1 MDDAI
6 HHVTIA
12 VASRPHPNEDISGDG
27 WSVHWNGPNCRI
39 TVIDGLGHGP
49 EAAQATERARDTLD
63 ANPSLAPAAT
73 IHCCHD
79 ALVGTRGAA
88 IAVAS
93 VSLPA
98 RTVTHS
104 AIGNVEAQC
113 WTGQRVKRLIA
124 HRGIVGR
131 TLSRAR
137 EEEIAL
143 TTPDWLLLM
152 YSDGIRE
159 RFDLEAFPAFIQRDA
174 QALADHI
181 LRDWSRATDDATVVV
196 VMSRHDS
203 VANPTVL

>member
-1 MDDAI
+1 MDDPT
-6 HHVTIA
+6 HHLTIA

-27 WSVHWNGPNCRI
+27 WSVHWDGPNCRI

-49 EAAQATERARDTLD
+49 EAAHATDRARHTLD
-63 ANPSLAPAAT
+63 TNPSLSPALT
-73 IHCCHD
+73 IHRCHD

-88 IAVAS
+88 MAV
-93 VSLPA
+93 VTFSLPA
-98 RTVTHS
+98 RTMTHS

-137 EEEIAL
+137 EEAIEL
-143 TTPDWLLLM
+143 TAPDWLLLM

-159 RFDLEAFPAFIQRDA
+159 RFDLESLPAFTRRDA

-181 LRDWSRATDDATVVV
+181 LGDWSRATDDATVVV
-196 VMSRHDS
+196 VMPRYDS
-203 VANPTVL
+203 VPNHAVL